1 MGKLLDKIRGIR
13 EKTRPFCTVIVPA
26 AGTSRR
32 MGQDKLLLE
41 LEGQPVLLRTLR
53 ALDSAALVDEI
64 IIATREELLL
74 LPIADLCSRSGLV
87 KPVKVIRG
95 GESRAESVLAGALE
109 ASEQAQLLAVHDGAR
124 PLVTPELVDQV
135 IAMAQR
141 THAAAPALPVTD
153 TIKVAD
159 GSGVV
164 KGTPD
169 RTELFAVQTPQV
181 FQAELL
187 RAALQSAI
195 TCGAAI
201 TDDCS
206 AVERLGK
213 QVYLMEGDPENI
225 KLTRPLDLVIAGAI
239 LKNREERA

>member
-74 LPIADLCSRSGLV
+74 PIADLCSRSGLV

-124 PLVTPELVDQV
+124 PLVTPELVD
-135 IAMAQR
+135 
-141 THAAAPALPVTD
+141 
-153 TIKVAD
+153 
-159 GSGVV
+159 
-164 KGTPD
+164 
-169 RTELFAVQTPQV
+169 
-181 FQAELL
+181 
-187 RAALQSAI
+187 
-195 TCGAAI
+195 
-201 TDDCS
+201 
-206 AVERLGK
+206 
-213 QVYLMEGDPENI
+213 
-225 KLTRPLDLVIAGAI
+225 
-239 LKNREERA
+239 

>member
-1 MGKLLDKIRGIR
+1 MVKLLYKIRGFR

-64 IIATREELLL
+64 IIATREELL